1 LRGGWGAKKVVD
13 EILLDNK
20 LQRDKLNKYKSSLDR
35 LIALNLDLAKNAL
48 KMNDVT
54 QAKKF
59 IQIKNQ
65 NIHKQEEIEKQLASL
80 TGLISSIETQV
91 AQQRLVEQLEKGNKL
106 LTGLHKEMSISQVH
120 NIVDNLSDQIEYQN
134 EISNLIITHD
144 PDLDQELDGLK
155 EEIRLPN
162 EPKTELK
169 EDVPSGQSREDAQ
182 PIAL

>member
-1 LRGGWGAKKVVD
+1 MGNKQSKVD

-106 LTGLHKEMSISQVH
+106 LTGLHKEMK
-120 NIVDNLSDQIEYQN
+120 YQN